1 MMFKKTALD
10 IWQEEIKRTSIV
22 TLCQDL
28 DEAIDNGVPLGV
40 ITEFTGAPGSGKTQ
54 IW

>member
-1 MMFKKTALD
+1 MFERNALEVYN
-10 IWQEEIKRTSIV
+10 EEIERTSIV
-22 TLCQDL
+22 TLCREL
-28 DEAIDNGVPLGV
+28 DEAIDDGIPLGK